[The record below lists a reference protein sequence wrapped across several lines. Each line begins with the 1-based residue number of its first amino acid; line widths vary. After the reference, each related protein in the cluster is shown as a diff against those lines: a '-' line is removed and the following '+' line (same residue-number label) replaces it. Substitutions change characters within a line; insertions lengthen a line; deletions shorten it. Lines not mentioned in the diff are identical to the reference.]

1 MRRKLIL
8 FAIIFM
14 VFINGNIVVPNNM
27 NSHGVTFE
35 SFSQFKNTLDS
46 LANIKNSQLRESAQT
61 AFWDT
66 LRHYHQIPFV
76 RGDSVA
82 FLYKGEANSV
92 LWHGDFDGWNP
103 KSNDFKGTKIGLSDI
118 WICTAS
124 FQKDARLDY
133 KVVVDGKWILDRAN
147 ERQQW
152 SGWGP
157 NSELRM
163 PDWKNHLA
171 TIRRFDVPRGDYS
184 NDTNILSSNLGYSIN
199 YRIYTPAGYDSL
211 SNLPVIYV
219 TDGHEYSG
227 DRLGSMIVA
236 LDNLIHDKKIAPVI
250 AVFIDPRNP
259 DNKEENR
266 RHLEYMMNEKFARF
280 VAVEIVPKIDN
291 DYKTDPSPTKRLI
304 LGTSLG
310 GINSAYFGISQSDV
324 FGLIAI
330 NSPAFN
336 YKPEI
341 YSMYRDSSI
350 LQLKIFMSTGVIH
363 DTEASARQMKKI
375 LEQKNYPLK
384 YIEVNEGHSWGNW
397 RGLLDDILIY
407 FFGE

>member
-14 VFINGNIVVPNNM
+14 VFINGNIVVPNNI

-46 LANIKNSQLRESAQT
+46 LVNIKNSQLRESAQT

-66 LRHYHQIPFV
+66 LRVYNQIPFV
-76 RGDSVA
+76 MGNSIA
-82 FLYKGEANSV
+82 FLYKGKADSV

-103 KSNDFKGTKIGLSDI
+103 KSNDFKGTKIGLGDI

-124 FQKDARLDY
+124 FPKDARLDY
-133 KVVVDGKWILDRAN
+133 KIVVDGKWILDPAN

-163 PDWKNHLA
+163 PDWKYPIA
-171 TIRRFDVPRGDYS
+171 TIRRSDVPKGDYS
-184 NDTNILSSNLGYSIN
+184 NDKNIISSNLGYSIN
-199 YRIYTPAGYDSL
+199 YRVYTPAGYQSL

-219 TDGHEYSG
+219 TDGHEYSET
-227 DRLGSMIVA
+227 RLGSMIIV
-236 LDNLIHDKKIAPVI
+236 LDNLIYDKKITPVI

-266 RHLEYMMNEKFARF
+266 RHLEYMINENFTRF
-280 VAVEIVPKIDN
+280 VADEIVQMIDSE
-291 DYKTDPSPTKRLI
+291 YKTEPIPKKRAI

-310 GINSAYFGISQSDV
+310 GINSAYFGISRSDV
-324 FGLIAI
+324 FGLTAI
-330 NSPAFN
+330 NSPAFK

-341 YSMYRDSSI
+341 YSMYRDSSTMP
-350 LQLKIFMSTGVIH
+350 LKIFMSTGVIH
-363 DTEASARQMKKI
+363 DTEDSARKMKNI